1 MTDKK
6 GVITYVNDLFCEVA
20 KYSRDELI
28 GQPHNIVRHPDMPAE
43 AFKSMWETIGRG
55 DIFRAEVKNRNKDG
69 EPYYVDALIAP
80 ILGSDGKPEAYIGVR
95 YLITDIVTAREKAAT
110 EIKRN
115 FDSLDQAVDSIV
127 KINKNKE
134 ITFFNKASEK
144 LFDVK
149 KEDVMGENVKVIV
162 PEVFRRDHDSFVD
175 ANINGGPNKVVGSS
189 REIFVK
195 TSAGEEIPVSLS
207 LSKVVLEDDIEYTA
221 FIKDITEDVRN
232 KERINQTLEQA
243 LDGVVTIDGK
253 TKEILFFN
261 KAAEKMWG
269 YDREEVL
276 GKNIKVIVPPEHQA
290 SHDGY
295 VDANVNGGPN
305 KIVGTSRDV
314 KAVRKDGS
322 IFWTNLSISKVV
334 LGDQVIY
341 TSFAKDVTQQV
352 ANKMAFDEA
361 IKFIDAVTNGDFDEA
376 MNVTGLEMDNET
388 SNVIAN
394 LEQLRSNLKEII
406 GAVNEVVNEAGVE
419 GHLSARIDLQ
429 AHGQWADL
437 VKSVNELL
445 ISISAPMLEIKQVI
459 EHLAEG
465 DLTDSFD
472 ESSVKGDI
480 ALMGGALNIAI
491 KNIGDILGNI
501 KNMSTTV
508 ATSAEE
514 MLSAGRE
521 MKSTTGEVASA
532 IAEMSEGAAQTAQ
545 RTDESSRL
553 IGDVSG
559 VAKDMAGKA
568 ESINNAAEKG
578 QDSCVSGLETIKKV
592 VDNMVEIQTSA
603 SATSA
608 SIDIL
613 TERSEEIARTL
624 NVITEI
630 AAQTNLLALNAAIE
644 AARAGEAGRGFA
656 VVAEEIR
663 NLAENS
669 RNSAVDI
676 EKVIKEVQK
685 DIAAATKQI
694 DLMSGS
700 VKSGNEA
707 SLAAEK
713 VFENIEETSSM
724 TLGLAKE
731 IVSASESQMTSINSV
746 VKNIE
751 SIVVVSEETATGAE
765 EIASSSTELDSAMN
779 EVTSNSQ
786 NLADLAV
793 ELQTGVDRFKLD

>member
-1 MTDKK
+1 MINEET
-6 GVITYVNDLFCEVA
+6 NNN
-20 KYSRDELI
+20 
-28 GQPHNIVRHPDMPAE
+28 QDMDQLQERIHQLE
-43 AFKSMWETIGRG
+43 AQS
-55 DIFRAEVKNRNKDG
+55 
-69 EPYYVDALIAP
+69 
-80 ILGSDGKPEAYIGVR
+80 
-95 YLITDIVTAREKAAT
+95 
-110 EIKRN
+110 
-115 FDSLDQAVDSIV
+115 
-127 KINKNKE
+127 
-134 ITFFNKASEK
+134 
-144 LFDVK
+144 
-149 KEDVMGENVKVIV
+149 
-162 PEVFRRDHDSFVD
+162 
-175 ANINGGPNKVVGSS
+175 
-189 REIFVK
+189 
-195 TSAGEEIPVSLS
+195 
-207 LSKVVLEDDIEYTA
+207 
-221 FIKDITEDVRN
+221 VRN
-232 KERINQTLEQA
+232 ESILEQA
-243 LDGVVTIDGK
+243 LDGVVTINGR
-253 TKEILFFN
+253 TKEITFFN
-261 KAAEKMWG
+261 KAAERMWG
-269 YDREEVL
+269 YSREEVL
-276 GKNIKVIVPPEHQA
+276 GKNIKTIVPPEHQA

-295 VDANVNGGPN
+295 VDHNVNGGAD
-305 KIVGTSRDV
+305 KIVGSSRDV
-314 KAVRKDGS
+314 EIERKDGSRFWANLALSKIIVGEEIMYTAFVKDITEMKLERAKTEQLLEQAIDGVVTIDGKTKDIIFFNASAERMWGYKREEVLGKNIKHIVPNAIQREHDGYVDHNVNGGADKIVGSSRDVEIERKDGS
-322 IFWTNLSISKVV
+322 IFW
-334 LGDQVIY
+334 
-341 TSFAKDVTQQV
+341 
-352 ANKMAFDEA
+352 
-361 IKFIDAVTNGDFDEA
+361 
-376 MNVTGLEMDNET
+376 
-388 SNVIAN
+388 AN
-394 LEQLRSNLKEII
+394 LALTRINVGDKVLYTAFVKDIHSVKAPIMELKEII
-406 GAVNEVVNEAGVE
+406 IGMA
-419 GHLSARIDLQ
+419 Q
-429 AHGQWADL
+429 
-437 VKSVNELL
+437 
-445 ISISAPMLEIKQVI
+445 
-459 EHLAEG
+459 G
-465 DLTDSFD
+465 DLTVKPTLESHDYVGEMSDALGVTIDSLS
-472 ESSVKGDI
+472 E
-480 ALMGGALNIAI
+480 
-491 KNIGDILGNI
+491 ILGNI
-501 KNMSTTV
+501 ENIATTV
-508 ATSAEE
+508 ATSSEE

-532 IAEMSEGAAQTAQ
+532 IAQMSEGAAQTAQ

-559 VAKDMAGKA
+559 VAKGMAGKA

-578 QDSCVSGLETIKKV
+578 QESCVSGLETIKKV
-592 VDNMVEIQTSA
+592 VNNMIEIQTSA
-603 SATSA
+603 SSTSA

-644 AARAGEAGRGFA
+644 AARAGDAGRGFA

-685 DIAAATKQI
+685 DIAGATKQI